1 MSDIKIK
8 ERISQAEVEARIKE
22 LGKQISQDYAETGVH
37 LVCILKGA
45 FMFMSDLAKELTC
58 PVTIDFMAVSSY
70 EDQLES
76 TGIVKIVKD
85 LDGSIQDKHVL
96 IVEDIVD
103 SGRTL
108 HYLMDI
114 LAKRNPASVRL
125 AALLD
130 KAPRRVTPIQVSYC
144 GFSIDD
150 FFVLGYGL
158 DYMQKYRNLPYIGEL
173 VEE

>member
-130 KAPRRVTPIQVSYC
+130 KAPRRVIPIQVSYC

>member
-1 MSDIKIK
+1 MSGIKIK
-8 ERISQAEVEARIKE
+8 ERIARETVEARIKE
-22 LGKQISQDYAETGVH
+22 LGRQISEDYAETGVH
-37 LVCILKGA
+37 LVCILRGA

-58 PVTIDFMAVSSY
+58 PVTVDFMAVSSY

-85 LDGSIQDKHVL
+85 LDGSIEGRHVL
-96 IVEDIVD
+96 IIEDIID

-108 HYLMDI
+108 HYLMEI
-114 LAKRNPASVRL
+114 LAKRNPASIRL

-130 KAPRRVTPIQVSYC
+130 KEPRRVIPVEVAYR
-144 GFSIDD
+144 GFSIED

>member
-1 MSDIKIK
+1 MSKIK
-8 ERISQAEVEARIKE
+8 ERISREAVEARIKE
-22 LGKQISQDYAETGVH
+22 LGKQISEDYAESGVH

-45 FMFMSDLAKELTC
+45 FMFMSDLAKEITC
-58 PVTIDFMAVSSY
+58 PVSIDFMAVSSY

-85 LDGSIQDKHVL
+85 LDGSIEGKHVL
-96 IVEDIVD
+96 VVEDIID

-108 HYLMDI
+108 YYLMQI
-114 LAKRNPASVRL
+114 LEKRNPKSLRL

-130 KAPRRVTPIQVSYC
+130 KEPRRVVPVDVSYV
-144 GFSIDD
+144 GFKIED

-158 DYMQKYRNLPYIGEL
+158 DYKQYYRNLPFIGEM
-173 VEE
+173 VED

>member
-1 MSDIKIK
+1 MSRIK
-8 ERISQAEVEARIKE
+8 ERISRQEVETRIKE
-22 LGKQISQDYAETGVH
+22 LGKQISADYAETGVH

-58 PVTIDFMAVSSY
+58 PVTVDFMAVSSY

-85 LDGSIQDKHVL
+85 LDGSIEGKHVL
-96 IVEDIVD
+96 VIEDIID

-108 HYLMDI
+108 HYLMEI
-114 LAKRNPASVRL
+114 LEKRNPKSIRL

-130 KAPRRVTPIQVSYC
+130 KEPRRVIKIDVAYC
-144 GFSIDD
+144 GFKIED

-158 DYMQKYRNLPYIGEL
+158 DYMQKYRNLPYIGEM

>member
-1 MSDIKIK
+1 
-8 ERISQAEVEARIKE
+8 
-22 LGKQISQDYAETGVH
+22 
-37 LVCILKGA
+37 
-45 FMFMSDLAKELTC
+45 MFMSDLAKELTC

-130 KAPRRVTPIQVSYC
+130 KAPRRVIPIQVSYC

>member
-1 MSDIKIK
+1 MSKIK
-8 ERISQAEVEARIKE
+8 VRISKEEVEARIKE
-22 LGKQISQDYAETGVH
+22 LGKQISQDYADTGVH

-58 PVTIDFMAVSSY
+58 PVTVDFMAVSSY
-70 EDQLES
+70 EDQMES

-85 LDGSIQDKHVL
+85 LDGSIEGKHVL
-96 IVEDIVD
+96 VIEDIID

-108 HYLMDI
+108 HYLMEI
-114 LAKRNPASVRL
+114 LEKRNPKSLRL

-130 KAPRRVTPIQVSYC
+130 KEPRRVVSVDIAYT
-144 GFSIDD
+144 GFKIED

-158 DYMQKYRNLPYIGEL
+158 DYKQVYRNLPYIGEM

>member
-8 ERISQAEVEARIKE
+8 ERISQAEVEARFKE

-130 KAPRRVTPIQVSYC
+130 KAPRRVIPIQVSYC

>member
-130 KAPRRVTPIQVSYC
+130 KAPRRVIPIPVSYC

-158 DYMQKYRNLPYIGEL
+158 DYMQNYRNLPYIGEL